1 MKAPIGRTGGKSR
14 LKNQLIELFP
24 KDYDTFVE
32 PFVGAGNIFYSTPR
46 VKNEIINDLDTDMYI
61 IHTGL
66 QQQPEFIND
75 NIVRYFSKTE
85 FDKAKNKTD
94 PASVMYKYK
103 TSFFRQ
109 GRNYDKAV
117 DGKKIAMDFTQF
129 KDRLTDVT
137 ILNKDFSDVIKEY
150 DSPTTFFYL
159 DPPYECAKSQSYY
172 KSVSPNDVYNSLQ
185 DIQGKFMLSYN
196 DSPNI
201 RKVFSKYNI
210 NELNHKYAS
219 RKSSSCIKVC
229 ELVITNYF

>member
-46 VKNEIINDLDTDMYI
+46 VENEIINDLDTDMYI

-66 QQQPEFIND
+66 QQEPEFIND
-75 NIVRYFSKTE
+75 NIYRYFSKSE
-85 FDKAKNKTD
+85 FDKAKTKTD

-129 KDRLTDVT
+129 KDRLNGVT
-137 ILNKDFSDVIKEY
+137 ILNKDFSDVINEY

-159 DPPYECAKSQSYY
+159 DPPYEVAKKAKYY
-172 KSVSPNDVYNSLQ
+172 KFFVSPDDIYKSLQ
-185 DIQGKFMLSYN
+185 GLKGKFMLSYN

-201 RKVFSKYNI
+201 RKIFNEYNI
-210 NELNHKYAS
+210 QELDHKYSS
-219 RKSSSCIKVC
+219 RKSSSSIKVS
-229 ELVITNYF
+229 ELVITNY